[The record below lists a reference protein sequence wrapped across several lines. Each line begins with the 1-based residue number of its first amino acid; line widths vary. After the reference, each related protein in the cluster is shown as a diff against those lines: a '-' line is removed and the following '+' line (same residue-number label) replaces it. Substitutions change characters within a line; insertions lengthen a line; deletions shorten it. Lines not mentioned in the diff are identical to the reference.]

1 MTDIINEVREIMTAK
16 GLTTEDGYVSYTDE
30 DEKQLVEEIKV
41 VMRYLSAEKLM
52 EEQQEMIQRQW
63 EIDVKR
69 EAKRCVC

>member
-1 MTDIINEVREIMTAK
+1 MTHIINEVREIMTAK

>member
-30 DEKQLVEEIKV
+30 DEKQLVEEIKC
-41 VMRYLSAEKLM
+41 VMRYLSAEELM